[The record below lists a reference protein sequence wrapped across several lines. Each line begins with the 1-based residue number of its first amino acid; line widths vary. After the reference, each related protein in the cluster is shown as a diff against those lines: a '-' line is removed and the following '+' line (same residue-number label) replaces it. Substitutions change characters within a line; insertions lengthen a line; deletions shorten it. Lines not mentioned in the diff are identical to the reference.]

1 MEKKLIARWESQRC
15 KDWVE
20 LWHDQYGYSYQGNNC
35 GGSFGDAPLKLVMKF
50 MEQNTA
56 EGMQVFCSQKS
67 PMRKVV

>member
-1 MEKKLIARWESQRC
+1 MDRTLIARWESQRC

-20 LWHDQYGYSYQGNNC
+20 LWHDQYGYSYQGNTC
-35 GGSFGDAPLKLVMKF
+35 RGSFGDAPLKLVMKF

-56 EGMQVFCSQKS
+56 AGMQVFCSQKS